1 MKRLLTVLWI
11 ALLMICI
18 AATAV
23 FAGGESLSAGPLHDL
38 SFAFDLSGPFGN
50 NMVSVLFTFFSLWLL
65 IIGLMCYRLEKIPGI
80 PRTVRSKPYDY
91 ARHTAAEWDES
102 L

>member
-1 MKRLLTVLWI
+1 MKRPLTVVWT
-11 ALLMICI
+11 ALLIFCI
-18 AATAV
+18 SATAV
-23 FAGGESLSAGPLHDL
+23 FAGGESLTAGPLQDL
-38 SFAFDLSGPFGN
+38 SSIIDQYGPFGN

-91 ARHTAAEWDES
+91 ARQTAAELEES